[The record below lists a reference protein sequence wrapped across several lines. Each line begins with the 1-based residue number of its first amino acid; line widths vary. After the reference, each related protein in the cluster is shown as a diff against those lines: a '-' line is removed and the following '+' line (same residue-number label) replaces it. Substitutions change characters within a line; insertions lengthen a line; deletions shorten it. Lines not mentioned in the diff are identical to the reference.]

1 MNFKQVLNALLV
13 LTLFASACSDE
24 PEPTNRCAD
33 VECEG
38 GVCDSAT
45 GECIN
50 PASCEDADDCLS
62 GFVCEDNACVEA
74 VTNDCRLDGCE
85 RGECDNGSGECVNA
99 GSCTAGSEEVRCLEG
114 FRCVSAVCTDEAS
127 FCEDLDCQRGE
138 CSFEELE
145 CVDSETCEA
154 DSDCLAGNYCD
165 DGTCAANTCDANMVD
180 CARGVCDAATG
191 ECVNPESCAAA
202 TECLDDNL
210 CVGGACTP
218 ASEAC
223 DCPGNQICQYDEG
236 TLSVSCE
243 VNPEGCGNAL
253 DCKGADVCVDG
264 ACVAPTAC
272 VPDALEPNDSEA
284 ETVAYLENEDG
295 GALRALTV
303 CENDVDRFMFDTRQD
318 PEDLGTLRVQVNI
331 EPGAVGQ
338 GVVSLTLF
346 GPNGSEVGSA
356 QNLVGGAQTSRVR
369 IDQPITNL
377 TRGEYVAVV
386 EGSDL
391 SVAGVPYT
399 LTMDLLSSEIIN
411 ACTAPTLL
419 VEGQSVNSISTS
431 GESVSLTTTCGVNTE
446 SVAEDVYTLVLEQ
459 EGFVNILAAPQPLVD
474 ITVGIRQECA
484 SDSSELSCVNDEIAG
499 GIETLGVFLQPGTYY
514 VVVQGPG
521 AGVGGAYALTYNV
534 EEVVCTPNSSQ
545 CLDANTVEV
554 CNPNGTGTAALPCS
568 EGCDN
573 ASGRCIRLEG
583 DVCERPFVVSS
594 FPFSTEITWANFTN
608 DYEAGAGTCLEQNS
622 VNETDDSDAV
632 FQFTLPPGEAIVAN
646 LDRGTAYV
654 SMYLGT
660 DCSDLVGSCV
670 QGANDLQFGD
680 EELIYLND
688 TNQDQ
693 TYFLVVDHGATSPS
707 TATSST
713 LALSTRQ
720 IICVPDSKRCVLNRE
735 SQTCNDLGTAYES
748 SVFCEFG
755 CNQGTGECQPPAN
768 DSCGGAETLVPN
780 TTIVG
785 QIAPYTDTNRTGTC
799 TTSGSSS
806 SGFGRDAV
814 YKMSLTEAD
823 IVTVDVEADYNV
835 MLWVSDGCAA
845 ETLNTCLRRVN
856 QGSSSS
862 NDDETLQF
870 VAENT
875 GDYYVVV
882 DTVSSAVSS
891 GTFTL
896 SASVSAASCIP
907 GEVNGCN
914 ATNTAIQYCNN
925 LGIFED
931 YTCDQ
936 GCSNGVCNSPR
947 GDICADAIPFTTG
960 SGSASYAFSGQYREH
975 DVPSDG
981 VYGDCVLEDAP
992 GFDRMFRVE
1001 LQAGEKFR
1009 LYNFE
1014 TSSSFARLYA
1024 VRDCGDANTCFG
1036 RSFFNDSDEEFV
1048 YIASGPETFFIVGQ
1062 YGLSNTSTLTYQF
1075 DWEIAPTNEICV
1087 PNQQRCSDPTTLE
1100 VCNADGT
1107 AAELIACPGSCA
1119 GGGCQ
1124 VETTA
1129 DVCTT
1134 AQSVGTGF
1142 TFSYRPDDFTDD
1154 FDFPSGVCG
1163 GSTFGRD
1170 VYFQVNLLADEVLR
1184 VNATHQTSTHY
1195 PVISVFSDCADPESS
1210 CLAAA
1215 RGAFGANSPELI
1227 YQADQAE
1234 TVIVALDSTSS
1245 SATSQVSGSIAVT
1258 PPECQEGPPVCNAT
1272 ADGLRVCRSG
1282 VFVEYPCDG
1291 ACSNDRCVFPDGDI
1305 CFDAIPLDRALT
1317 ETAAKSFD
1325 GTNFLEN
1332 TREGWL
1338 GACGIGDTFN
1348 GIDIFY
1354 SVDLLAGERL
1364 QAELTGLSS
1373 AYLSLLQSCDY
1384 NSCLAYDEVTRRNI
1398 DYVAPQDQT
1407 VFLVVDRTF
1416 TSTSTSTVEIDYS
1429 ITPNFACVPGEFQC
1443 IDADTAQKCDE
1454 LGQLAGALY
1463 ECPWGC
1469 DAEVGRCA
1477 VEDDAIIDVCSTAPA
1492 ISQNFAGFATHD
1504 KATDHISMSSA
1515 SCLGRDANGSDFFH
1529 AIDLD
1534 PEEYVEVTVRRASTD
1549 STVFY
1554 LFSDC
1559 ANAEATCV
1567 GGFVSSTSNPEGT
1580 FTYQAGPLAER
1591 IYLAIDTDFTT
1602 SDRPLTFEIEFL
1614 TPTCTPGVTPIACN
1628 DDDTGLVYCDDAGF
1642 PQEVACDGA
1651 CDPTTN
1657 RCVTPSADS
1666 CPDARVVTASGS
1678 VTDSFANFTNV
1689 YELPITNACTTS
1701 RTPGNDAVYEVSL
1714 LSGQTLTA
1722 SVVSTEASPEDV
1734 AIYVTDVCELLPDA
1748 CIEGSDNSI
1757 QGAESVTYTATTDET
1772 VYVIV
1777 DSYFSGLTGGFEV
1790 TFTIQ

>member
-13 LTLFASACSDE
+13 LTLFAGACSDD

-127 FCEDLDCQRGE
+127 FCEDLNCQRGE

-191 ECVNPESCAAA
+191 ECVNPESCAAP

-253 DCKGADVCVDG
+253 DCKGADICVDG
-264 ACVAPTAC
+264 ACVAAEACTA
-272 VPDALEPNDSEA
+272 DAFEPNDTEA

-303 CENDVDRFMFDTRQD
+303 CENDVDRFMFDTRED
-318 PEDLGTLRVQVNI
+318 PEDLGTLRVDVNI
-331 EPGAVGQ
+331 APSAVGQ
-338 GVVSLTLF
+338 GVVTLTLF

-356 QNLVGGAQTSRVR
+356 QNLENGEQTARVR

-431 GESVSLTTTCGVNTE
+431 GASVSLTTECGVNTE
-446 SVAEDVYTLVLEQ
+446 TVAEDVYTLVLEE

-484 SDSSELSCVNDEIAG
+484 SDSSELSCVNDEISG

-573 ASGRCIRLEG
+573 ATGRCIRLEG
-583 DVCERPFVVSS
+583 DVCERPFVVNS
-594 FPFSTEITWANFTN
+594 FPFNTEITWANFAN
-608 DYEAGAGTCLEQNS
+608 DYEAGAGTCLDQNS
-622 VNETDDSDAV
+622 ANETNDSDAV

-646 LDRGTAYV
+646 LDRGNAYV

-670 QGANDLQFGD
+670 QGANDIQFGD
-680 EELIYLND
+680 EELIYLNE

-693 TYFLVVDHGATSPS
+693 TYFLVVDHGATPS
-707 TATSST
+707 TATAST
-713 LALSTRQ
+713 LNLSTRQ
-720 IICVPDSKRCVLNRE
+720 IICVPESKRCVLDRE
-735 SQTCNDLGTAYES
+735 SQTCNELGTAYES
-748 SVFCEFG
+748 SLFCEFG
-755 CNQGTGECQPPAN
+755 CNQASGECQPPAN
-768 DSCGGAETLVPN
+768 DSCGGAEILVPN

-785 QIAPYTDTNRTGTC
+785 EVAFFTDTNRTGTC
-799 TTSGSSS
+799 TGSTSVGA
-806 SGFGRDAV
+806 GRDAV
-814 YKMSLTEAD
+814 YQMSLNESD
-823 IVTVDVEADYNV
+823 IVTIDVESDYNV
-835 MLWVSDGCAA
+835 MLWISDGCVANS
-845 ETLNTCLRRVN
+845 LNTCLRRVN
-856 QGSSSS
+856 QESSSVS
-862 NDDETLQF
+862 NEETLRF
-870 VAENT
+870 VAQSA
-875 GDYYVVV
+875 GDYFIVV
-882 DTVSSAVSS
+882 DTVSSTVDE

-896 SASVSAASCIP
+896 SASVTAATCIP
-907 GEVNGCN
+907 GETNGCN
-914 ATNTAIQYCNN
+914 VTNSGIQYCNEFG
-925 LGIFED
+925 LFEE

-936 GCSNGVCNSPR
+936 GCSNGVCNAPR
-947 GDICADAIPFTTG
+947 GDICADAIPLTNG
-960 SGSASYAFSGQYREH
+960 SGSVAYGFSGQYREH
-975 DVPSDG
+975 DVPADG
-981 VYGDCVLEDAP
+981 AYGECSLEDAP
-992 GFDRMFRVE
+992 GFDRMFRVD
-1001 LQAGEKFR
+1001 LQAGEKFT
-1009 LYNFE
+1009 LSNFE
-1014 TSSSFARLYA
+1014 TNSTSYARIYA
-1024 VRDCGDANTCFG
+1024 VRDCGEVDTCFG
-1036 RSFFNDSDEEFV
+1036 FSFFEDSDEEFV
-1048 YIASGPETFFIVGQ
+1048 YIASQPESFFIVAQ
-1062 YGLSNTSTLTYQF
+1062 YGLTNSTDFYGYTF
-1075 DWEIAPTNEICV
+1075 DWEITATSEICI
-1087 PNQQRCSDPTTLE
+1087 PNDQRCSDANTVE
-1100 VCNADGT
+1100 VCNFDGS
-1107 AAELIACPGSCA
+1107 AAEYVSCPGACVN
-1119 GGGCQ
+1119 GGCLI
-1124 VETTA
+1124 EESA
-1129 DVCTT
+1129 DECVT
-1134 AQSVGTGF
+1134 AQSVGSGF
-1142 TFSYRPDDFTDD
+1142 TFKYRPTDFADD
-1154 FDFPSGVCG
+1154 FDFSAGVCG

-1170 VYFQVNLLADEVLR
+1170 IYFSVNLLADEVLR
-1184 VNATHQTSTHY
+1184 VNATHEVDTHY
-1195 PVISVFSDCADPESS
+1195 PVISVFSDCNDPQAT
-1210 CLAAA
+1210 CLGAA
-1215 RGAFGANSPELI
+1215 RGQSGANSPELA
-1227 YQADQAE
+1227 YQAKQNE
-1234 TVIVALDSTSS
+1234 TVIVAIDSTASA
-1245 SATSQVSGSIAVT
+1245 ATSEIKGSVAVT
-1258 PPECQEGPPVCNAT
+1258 PPECQDGPPVCNGDG
-1272 ADGLRVCRSG
+1272 DGLTLCQNG
-1282 VFVEYPCDG
+1282 VFVDFPCNGTCTNNKCDNPG
-1291 ACSNDRCVFPDGDI
+1291 GDV
-1305 CFDAIPLDRALT
+1305 CFDAIPLNRALT
-1317 ETAAKSFD
+1317 ETTPKNFT
-1325 GTNFLEN
+1325 GTNHLVNRE
-1332 TREGWL
+1332 EGWL
-1338 GACGIGDTFN
+1338 GACGIGDTFG

-1373 AYLSLLQSCDY
+1373 AYLSLLESCDY
-1384 NSCLAYDEVTRRNI
+1384 DSCLAYDEVTRRNI

-1407 VFLVVDRTF
+1407 VFLVVDRTT
-1416 TSTSTSTVEIDYS
+1416 TSTITSTVEIEYS
-1429 ITPNFACVPGEFQC
+1429 ITPNFVCVPGEFQC

-1454 LGQLAGALY
+1454 LGQLTGALY

-1477 VEDDAIIDVCSTAPA
+1477 VEDAAIIDVCATAPA
-1492 ISQNFAGFATHD
+1492 ISQNFAAFATHD
-1504 KATDHISMSSA
+1504 MPTDHIELSDA
-1515 SCLGRDANGSDFFH
+1515 SCLGTDVQGTDFFH

-1534 PEEYVEVTVRRASTD
+1534 PEEYVQVTVDRASIN
-1549 STVFY
+1549 STLFY

-1559 ANAEATCV
+1559 SAAEATCV
-1567 GGFVSSTSNPEGT
+1567 GGAETTTSSPTAT
-1580 FTYQAGPLAER
+1580 FTYQAGPVAER
-1591 IYLAIDTDFTT
+1591 IYLGIDTEFTT
-1602 SDRPLTFEIEFL
+1602 SDRPLTFEVEFL
-1614 TPTCTPGVTPIACN
+1614 TPTCTPGVTPIECN
-1628 DDDTGLVYCDDAGF
+1628 GDDTGLVYCDDAGF

-1651 CDPTTN
+1651 CDPATN

-1666 CPDARVVTASGS
+1666 CPDAQVVSASGT

-1748 CIEGSDNSI
+1748 CIDGSDNSI

-1777 DSYFSGLTGGFEV
+1777 DSYFSGLAGSFEV